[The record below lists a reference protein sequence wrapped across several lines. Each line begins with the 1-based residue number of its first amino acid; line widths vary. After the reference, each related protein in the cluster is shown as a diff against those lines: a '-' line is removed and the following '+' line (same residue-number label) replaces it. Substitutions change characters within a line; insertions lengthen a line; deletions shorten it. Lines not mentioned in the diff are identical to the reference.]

1 MLVRKRLSGAKGSL
15 SESLTTAEAFLLG
28 MVARTIATI
37 AVYPYL
43 RAKVMLQSSKTLN
56 GGNEKPNIPAMIMKM
71 YVSGGLAECFQGIG
85 PELTRGVF
93 SAALMLACKERIHDV
108 VKKVLKAQK

>member
-1 MLVRKRLSGAKGSL
+1 MLVRKRLSGVKGSMA
-15 SESLTTAEAFLLG
+15 ESLTTAEAFILG
-28 MVARTIATI
+28 MIARTIATI

-43 RAKVMLQSSKTLN
+43 RAKVMLQSSKTMLN
-56 GGNEKPNIPAMIMKM
+56 ETPNIPSMIMKM
-71 YVSGGLAECFQGIG
+71 YVNGGLAECFQGIG

-108 VKKVLKAQK
+108 VKKMLKA